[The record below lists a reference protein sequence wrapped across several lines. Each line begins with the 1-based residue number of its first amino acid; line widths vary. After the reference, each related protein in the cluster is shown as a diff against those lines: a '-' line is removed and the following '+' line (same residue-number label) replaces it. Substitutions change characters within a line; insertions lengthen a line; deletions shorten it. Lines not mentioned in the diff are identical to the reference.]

1 MDQSSPARP
10 HPFGCAKPQS
20 TLQAIRPERKTSSN
34 VKKGSVKMLFIH
46 SVHWKI
52 SSFHKTGLTVQD
64 FTINHE
70 YVESKCAKD
79 VFWFSMV
86 SDAHDIQHTHA
97 VVLHEGQPWKQYFY
111 FCFVVHFYF
120 VNISARIGSV
130 PKQKL
135 LLKQM
140 KAKQA
145 PNMVL
150 VISPGQCKASG
161 ESAKIQSGG
170 VMWSRNAVS
179 K

>member
-1 MDQSSPARP
+1 M
-10 HPFGCAKPQS
+10 
-20 TLQAIRPERKTSSN
+20 
-34 VKKGSVKMLFIH
+34 
-46 SVHWKI
+46 
-52 SSFHKTGLTVQD
+52 
-64 FTINHE
+64 
-70 YVESKCAKD
+70 
-79 VFWFSMV
+79 
-86 SDAHDIQHTHA
+86 
-97 VVLHEGQPWKQYFY
+97 
-111 FCFVVHFYF
+111 
-120 VNISARIGSV
+120 NISARIGSV